1 MRAAVI
7 PKVRSKW
14 EVKDIPVPKPAAN
27 QVLIKIHAS
36 GLCYSDVHLTNGDL
50 PFPIPFPL
58 TAGHEPVGEVVE
70 VGEDVN
76 TRKKG
81 DRVGVPFLQTS
92 CGRCEWCQRGKPL
105 YCEKQQGTGAQ
116 LQGGHA
122 EYMLAYAGATMLLPN
137 EITYEQAAPVF
148 CTGYTVWSGLR
159 AADPKPHERIAV
171 LGIGGL
177 GHLGIQYSKVSGF
190 ETIAITHSKDKEELA
205 MKLGASQVVTNG
217 EELGSA
223 GGADVILVTS
233 NSYKPAIDALK
244 GLRPEGRMVIMGVS
258 TEPLNISAL
267 PLFLYRHHIIGSQ
280 QNDIEYLYEALDL
293 VAKGKVKA
301 MTEIFPLEDIS
312 QAYDKVA
319 NGQVR
324 FRAVIEP
331 TK

>member
-1 MRAAVI
+1 MQVDCVI
-7 PKVRSKW
+7 PMYILRMEIYLFLCLFHLLLVTSRSG
-14 EVKDIPVPKPAAN
+14 EIVE
-27 QVLIKIHAS
+27 L
-36 GLCYSDVHLTNGDL
+36 G
-50 PFPIPFPL
+50 
-58 TAGHEPVGEVVE
+58 VGVS
-70 VGEDVN
+70 

-92 CGRCEWCQRGKPL
+92 CGRCEWCQRGKPS

-122 EYMLAYAGATMLLPN
+122 EYMLANANATTLLPN
-137 EITYEQAAPVF
+137 EISYEQAAPVF
-148 CTGYTVWSGLR
+148 CAGYTVWSGLR

-217 EELGSA
+217 EELRSA
-223 GGADVILVTS
+223 GGADVILITS

-258 TEPLNISAL
+258 TEPLNIPAL
-267 PLFLYRHHIIGSQ
+267 PLFLYRQHILGSQ
-280 QNDIEYLYEALDL
+280 QNGMEYLYEALDL
-293 VAKGKVKA
+293 VARGKVKV
-301 MTEIFPLEDIS
+301 MTETFPLEDIP

-319 NGQVR
+319 NGQVC

>member
-1 MRAAVI
+1 MYLDTIAV
-7 PKVRSKW
+7 
-14 EVKDIPVPKPAAN
+14 E
-27 QVLIKIHAS
+27 L
-36 GLCYSDVHLTNGDL
+36 GDA
-50 PFPIPFPL
+50 IS
-58 TAGHEPVGEVVE
+58 
-70 VGEDVN
+70 

-81 DRVGVPFLQTS
+81 DRVGVPFLQSS
-92 CGRCEWCQRGKPL
+92 CGKCEWCLRGKPL
-105 YCEKQQGTGAQ
+105 YCDQQQGTGAQ

-122 EYMLAYAGATMLLPN
+122 EYMLANANATTLLPN
-137 EITYEQAAPVF
+137 EISYEQAAPVF
-148 CTGYTVWSGLR
+148 CAGYTVWSGLR
-159 AADPKPHERIAV
+159 AADPKPHQRIAV

-177 GHLGIQYSKVSGF
+177 GHLGIQFSKVSGF

-217 EELGSA
+217 EELRSS

-233 NSYKPAIDALK
+233 NSYKPVIDALK

-258 TEPLNISAL
+258 TEPLNIPAL
-267 PLFLYRHHIIGSQ
+267 PLFFYRQHILGSQ
-280 QNDIEYLYEALDL
+280 QNGIEYLYEALDL
-293 VAKGKVKA
+293 VAKGKVKV
-301 MTEIFPLEDIS
+301 MTETFPLEDIP